1 MILQCKLVCSA
12 PGPVAIRT
20 NYHLREFLYIGILP
34 PNPFLIVKQELKVM
48 GPGTLVI
55 VTLGSIA
62 STFSYSTITIS
73 PLPKSYKNVLSIS
86 VIHQNVYMTFIRMA
100 VMDILTWKSI

>member
-48 GPGTLVI
+48 G
-55 VTLGSIA
+55 
-62 STFSYSTITIS
+62 
-73 PLPKSYKNVLSIS
+73 LPKSYKNVLSIS